1 MKIYGLNNMRMLKL
15 GIINETKLKISKKIF
30 EDVFK
35 RFAKVLSE
43 KIDSKLGNRT
53 GFVDLVLNNDKAMQA
68 LNLEYR
74 DMDEP
79 TDVISFAYLEV
90 TDYKK
95 EKGDV
100 IVGDIFI
107 SVDTTKRQAK
117 ERRAKLKDELEVLF
131 VHGMLHLL
139 GFDHKT
145 KKQEAEMEKWAKK
158 IL

>member
-1 MKIYGLNNMRMLKL
+1 MLKL
-15 GIINETKLKISKKIF
+15 SIINETKLKISKEIF

-35 RFAKVLSE
+35 RFNKVLKE
-43 KIDSKLGNRT
+43 KIDSKLGDRT

-74 DMDEP
+74 EMDEP

-100 IVGDIFI
+100 IAGDIFI
-107 SVDTTKRQAK
+107 SVDMAKRQAK
-117 ERRAKLKDELEVLF
+117 DRGVKLKDELEVLF

-145 KKQEAEMEKWAKK
+145 KKHEAEMEKWAKK

>member
-1 MKIYGLNNMRMLKL
+1 MLKL
-15 GIINETKLKISKKIF
+15 SIINETESQISKKIF

-35 RFAKVLSE
+35 RFAKVLKK
-43 KIDSKLGNRT
+43 KIDSKLGDRT
-53 GFVDLVLNNDKAMQA
+53 GFVDLVLNNDKAIQA

-95 EKGDV
+95 GGGDI

-107 SVDTTKRQAK
+107 SVDTAKRQAK
-117 ERRAKLKDELEVLF
+117 ERKVKLEDELEVLF
-131 VHGMLHLL
+131 VHGILHLL
-139 GFDHKT
+139 GFNHKT

>member
-1 MKIYGLNNMRMLKL
+1 MLKL
-15 GIINETKLKISKKIF
+15 SIINETKSKISKEIF

-35 RFAKVLSE
+35 RFSKVLKK
-43 KIDSKLGNRT
+43 KIDSKLGDRT
-53 GFVDLVLNNDKAMQA
+53 GFVDLVLNNDKALQV

-74 DMDEP
+74 DVDEP

-95 EKGDV
+95 EKGNV

-107 SVDTTKRQAK
+107 SVDAAKRQAK
-117 ERRAKLKDELEVLF
+117 ERGVKLKDELEVLF
-131 VHGMLHLL
+131 VHGILHLL
-139 GFDHKT
+139 GFNHKT
-145 KKQEAEMEKWAKK
+145 KKQEVEMEKWAKK